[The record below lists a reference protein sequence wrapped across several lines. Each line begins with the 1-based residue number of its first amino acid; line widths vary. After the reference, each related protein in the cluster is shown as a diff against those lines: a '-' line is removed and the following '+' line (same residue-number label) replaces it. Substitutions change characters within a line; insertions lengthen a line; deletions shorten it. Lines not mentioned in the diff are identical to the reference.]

1 MRAAAARHV
10 VCSGSSGRPSRVG
23 PRLGRVDRK
32 IRKCSA
38 AAGVSACS
46 IGEIWRAGG
55 GGWGQGVGVGEGVGE
70 GVVWVPPYPSMSYQ
84 MGSVQKS

>member
-1 MRAAAARHV
+1 MQRR
-10 VCSGSSGRPSRVG
+10 SGRVG
-23 PRLGRVDRK
+23 VLDR
-32 IRKCSA
+32 RDM
-38 AAGVSACS
+38 AG
-46 IGEIWRAGG
+46 WG